1 MSNIN
6 FGNPWLLFIAI
17 PLIAVVL
24 VPFFITVKR
33 DNANLHNITSVSLHI
48 VICICITLAIS
59 GMSFE
64 SVITGTNVYVLADI
78 SYSAEHNIEDV
89 QESVEKVA
97 EKLPKNSKMGVICF
111 GRNYQLISDMGDK
124 VPDITS
130 ADKVDK
136 SATDIGSALRY
147 AGNLFDEGV
156 IKRIIVI
163 TDGVETVSSN
173 SIVKVVSSLN
183 EAGVYVDAVFIDDN
197 ISDDVKE
204 LQIDSVEAT
213 SSTYINKE
221 EEVNVLIRA
230 NCGTDNDGNPL
241 DRTDGYVTL
250 YKDGVVIEK
259 KPVSLYS
266 GLNVVTI
273 PLPTDK
279 TGAFSYEVKVAPV
292 DADGDSSPHNNSGYF
307 AQKVVDECNVLF
319 LGGSNA
325 DISAGKRI
333 YGEEGVTYI
342 TNPAE
347 VPLTVEAMCGYDEI
361 VLSNFDVRTIRASSM
376 FMTSLTAL
384 VDSYGKTLTTY
395 GNTFIQEDSVDDL
408 NSPLKQLSALLPVRV
423 GNFDQYKR
431 LFAVVLDVSLSMG
444 FSGRMDVAKKAAIK
458 LINSFN
464 VNDTVMV
471 IGFSRVIDEFMPAT
485 QLTARKVVIEKIT
498 EKETENGTSLA
509 GALEYTRS
517 NLSKRFQYKHAIVIS
532 DGLCSDSDK
541 NAAYTQANLLFQDRV
556 TVSSL
561 GIYPQS
567 SDGEFLKNLVDN
579 DANGEDHF
587 QKNIKNENEI
597 GKVIDD
603 LNDMIGD
610 VRIDEKDANG
620 DNVLYEIGLR
630 RPDDEVARGVGD
642 IGYVDG
648 FWYSAAKTKATVVL
662 TAKYFRDNITSF
674 DVPIYAYWSG
684 GGNGKVISFMS
695 DIASD
700 WTGGWTAGSE
710 GGKFIANIP
719 SAALPAERI
728 TAPFIVDVSGKGN
741 ATTVSVQTSSS
752 LVGASYFKATLTD
765 PNGLVA
771 TKTLAYDSSVYFA
784 SFATD
789 APGVY
794 RIHLDYENNGVKYEA
809 DAEFSISYYA
819 EYDSF
824 TSYSKSYLYRLLSSN
839 GKIIE
844 LDEIKT
850 LENTD
855 SEYTSYTFSFTM
867 PLMIVCAV
875 LFVVDIVI
883 RQLKWKDVASF
894 FAGLFRRRR

>member
-1 MSNIN
+1 M
-6 FGNPWLLFIAI
+6 
-17 PLIAVVL
+17 
-24 VPFFITVKR
+24 
-33 DNANLHNITSVSLHI
+33 
-48 VICICITLAIS
+48 
-59 GMSFE
+59 
-64 SVITGTNVYVLADI
+64 
-78 SYSAEHNIEDV
+78 
-89 QESVEKVA
+89 
-97 EKLPKNSKMGVICF
+97 
-111 GRNYQLISDMGDK
+111 
-124 VPDITS
+124 
-130 ADKVDK
+130 
-136 SATDIGSALRY
+136 
-147 AGNLFDEGV
+147 
-156 IKRIIVI
+156 
-163 TDGVETVSSN
+163 
-173 SIVKVVSSLN
+173 
-183 EAGVYVDAVFIDDN
+183 
-197 ISDDVKE
+197 
-204 LQIDSVEAT
+204 
-213 SSTYINKE
+213 
-221 EEVNVLIRA
+221 
-230 NCGTDNDGNPL
+230 
-241 DRTDGYVTL
+241 
-250 YKDGVVIEK
+250 
-259 KPVSLYS
+259 
-266 GLNVVTI
+266 
-273 PLPTDK
+273 
-279 TGAFSYEVKVAPV
+279 
-292 DADGDSSPHNNSGYF
+292 
-307 AQKVVDECNVLF
+307 
-319 LGGSNA
+319 
-325 DISAGKRI
+325 
-333 YGEEGVTYI
+333 
-342 TNPAE
+342 
-347 VPLTVEAMCGYDEI
+347 
-361 VLSNFDVRTIRASSM
+361 
-376 FMTSLTAL
+376 
-384 VDSYGKTLTTY
+384 
-395 GNTFIQEDSVDDL
+395 
-408 NSPLKQLSALLPVRV
+408 
-423 GNFDQYKR
+423 
-431 LFAVVLDVSLSMG
+431 
-444 FSGRMDVAKKAAIK
+444 
-458 LINSFN
+458 
-464 VNDTVMV
+464 
-471 IGFSRVIDEFMPAT
+471 
-485 QLTARKVVIEKIT
+485 
-498 EKETENGTSLA
+498 
-509 GALEYTRS
+509 
-517 NLSKRFQYKHAIVIS
+517 
-532 DGLCSDSDK
+532 
-541 NAAYTQANLLFQDRV
+541 
-556 TVSSL
+556 
-561 GIYPQS
+561 
-567 SDGEFLKNLVDN
+567 DN

-620 DNVLYEIGLR
+620 DDVLYEIGLR

-684 GGNGKVISFMS
+684 GGKGKVISFMS

-719 SAALPAERI
+719 SAALPAEHI

-809 DAEFSISYYA
+809 DAEFSIAYYA

-850 LENTD
+850 LENSD